1 MGKQLC
7 LALCEMIDPNKIKV
21 MLRELQFRYTALANG
36 TNVSPLLEP
45 IESKVIKPQ
54 PHIE

>member
-7 LALCEMIDPNKIKV
+7 LALCEMIDPNKVKV

-45 IESKVIKPQ
+45 IETKVIKPQ
-54 PHIE
+54 PQIE